1 MVETLTITANQD
13 LQDLANALYR
23 VGNFLGMG
31 YGLAYYGPGQKY
43 DENDEPMF
51 DEEGKPI
58 EDNTRLEIVM
68 QWAGS
73 RELGLLAD
81 NEDRPS
87 TPTIEPLPVGQ
98 QVVQAEPAVGTE
110 DGIIPEDGMDEE
122 EDRVRFTIK
131 AKGGRRNGKVTKAK
145 RRIGFHL

>member
-1 MVETLTITANQD
+1 MVETLTITASQD

-31 YGLAYYGPGQKY
+31 YGLAYYGPAQKY
-43 DENDEPMF
+43 NENDEPMF

-58 EDNTRLEIVM
+58 EDDTRLEIVM
-68 QWAGS
+68 QWAGA

-87 TPTIEPLPVGQ
+87 TPTVEPLPIGQ

-110 DGIIPEDGMDEE
+110 GEVIPDDADDADE

-131 AKGGRRNGKVTKAK
+131 ARKGGKGYAKTK
-145 RRIGFHL
+145 RRIGFSV